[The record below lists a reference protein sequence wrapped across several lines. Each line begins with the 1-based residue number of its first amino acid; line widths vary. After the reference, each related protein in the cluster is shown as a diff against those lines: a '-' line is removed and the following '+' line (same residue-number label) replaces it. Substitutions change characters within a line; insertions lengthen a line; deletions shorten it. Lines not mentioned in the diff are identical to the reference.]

1 MLDNVN
7 AEPIVTTICAS
18 KLLRIVKAVHLH
30 FCVSCLQVSDRTFS
44 LLIMPFYTFYTIL
57 GNWHLDRVECE
68 GKEQCRCSDP
78 ESVESV
84 DAQVGGHVLS
94 RWARVGMCRR

>member
-7 AEPIVTTICAS
+7 AERIIATICAS
-18 KLLRIVKAVHLH
+18 KLLLIEKAVHLH
-30 FCVSCLQVSDRTFS
+30 FRMICLQVADGMYVQLTR
-44 LLIMPFYTFYTIL
+44 PFYTFYTIL

-68 GKEQCRCSDP
+68 GKERCRCSDL

-84 DAQVGGHVLS
+84 DTQVGGHVLS
-94 RWARVGMCRR
+94 RRARVGMCRR